1 MRELIRSRSPGASDG
16 SARGNRQ
23 GFSGARPLAL
33 AVSFPGAS
41 RAAWG
46 APARPVGR
54 CRSGPA
60 LRGSAGPLRPRP
72 PVRPGCGGLAPLAC
86 RRPLGSLV
94 VPPALVGVGLRCGPG
109 GGRWRGAGRGAWPV
123 VVRSV
128 ARYRSTPG
136 RPPPVRV
143 PRPSRRGD
151 SARGRAWC
159 PCVAGAAGRGSAGS
173 VFHIPR
179 NWWVDSLWPWWY
191 HRVVILYVVWPCGGR
206 AICGRWVVLRRGGWV
221 FLHGLYRAALKRRTP
236 RAGEARSGG

>member
-1 MRELIRSRSPGASDG
+1 MRELIRGRGPGASDG

-136 RPPPVRV
+136 RSPPVRV
-143 PRPSRRGD
+143 PRPSWRGG
-151 SARGRAWC
+151 SARVGAWC
-159 PCVAGAAGRGSAGS
+159 PCVAGAAGRGSAG
-173 VFHIPR
+173 
-179 NWWVDSLWPWWY
+179 VDTLWPWWY
-191 HRVVILYVVWPCGGR
+191 HQVVILYVVWLCGGR
-206 AICGRWVVLRRGGWV
+206 AICGRLVIPPGGWLWCSCGGWGV
-221 FLHGLYRAALKRRTP
+221 PG
-236 RAGEARSGG
+236 GETNPPSGRGPLGGMK